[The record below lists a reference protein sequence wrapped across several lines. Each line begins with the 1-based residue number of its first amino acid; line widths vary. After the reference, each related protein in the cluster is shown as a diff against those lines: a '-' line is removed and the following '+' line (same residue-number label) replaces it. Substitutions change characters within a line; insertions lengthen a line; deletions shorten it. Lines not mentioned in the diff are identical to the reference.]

1 MKSRINST
9 LKSSLLLAGLGTA
22 LLVLAG
28 GCPEQ
33 NASTSDIRYVNMAT
47 SLYMEPSEA
56 VFDGNS
62 SGNVSRAHASSYMT
76 HASKP
81 ATLVIR
87 NRDAQNVFHNDQ
99 FDVSDNSISNLISVG
114 VDGNYHVV
122 EVAVPRNENLPG
134 AHEVVLHFV
143 NGWQEM
149 YPVDIYLVPTE
160 SAPTGIPEVSG
171 LTYRGVFRL
180 PVAITPD
187 VRPDSRDQTSIFD
200 IVVCSQG
207 STAEFGRIS
216 VSPRL
221 GEHSI
226 VVVTLVIHWPGTRT
240 AECEITMLPLILVAD

>member
-9 LKSSLLLAGLGTA
+9 LKSGLLLAGLSTA

-56 VFDGNS
+56 VFDGIS
-62 SGNVSRAHASSYMT
+62 SGYINRAQVSSYMT

-81 ATLVIR
+81 APLVIR
-87 NRDAQNVFHNDQ
+87 NKDAQTVFSNDN
-99 FDVSDNSISNLISVG
+99 FDVSDNSISNIIAVGNEGSVE
-114 VDGNYHVV
+114 VV
-122 EVAVPRNENLPG
+122 EVAVPRDEPAPG

-143 NGWQEM
+143 HGMQGQ

-160 SAPTGIPEVSG
+160 TAPTGTPEVSG
-171 LTYRGVFRL
+171 LAYRGVFRL
-180 PVAITPD
+180 PVAIIPD
-187 VRPDSRDQTSIFD
+187 MQPQPKAENSIFD

-207 STAEFGRIS
+207 TTSEFGRIT
-216 VSPRL
+216 VSPRI

-226 VVVTLVIHWPGTRT
+226 VMVTPVINFPGTRT
-240 AECEITMLPLILVAD
+240 YECQIRLVPLIQVID